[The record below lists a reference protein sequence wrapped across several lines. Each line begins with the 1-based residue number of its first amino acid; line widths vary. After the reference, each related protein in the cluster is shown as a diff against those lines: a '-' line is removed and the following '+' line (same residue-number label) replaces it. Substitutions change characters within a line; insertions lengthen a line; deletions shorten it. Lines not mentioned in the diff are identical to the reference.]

1 MKARTFFRLSFWKS
15 HLMRACVFNAA
26 QWGIGGKCRRGFSIY
41 PCTITFHRISFGQV
55 NQSFV
60 LLLSQLPF
68 LADIWHGSQSVAG
81 SQPKSRKV
89 VRHQWRRINE
99 SWKKTDRSAL
109 EKPMIWQTFRYFTT
123 DEKALFEAS
132 MERLRKFKLRGII
145 Y

>member
-1 MKARTFFRLSFWKS
+1 MGTENGTVAYYLSIVKS
-15 HLMRACVFNAA
+15 H
-26 QWGIGGKCRRGFSIY
+26 ISIFPSHLY
-41 PCTITFHRISFGQV
+41 
-55 NQSFV
+55 QSFV

-68 LADIWHGSQSVAG
+68 LADIWHGSQSAVG

-99 SWKKTDRSAL
+99 SWKKTDRSEL

-132 MERLRKFKLRGII
+132 MERLRKGKLRGII
-145 Y
+145 S